1 MTTYNFCRR
10 MDVSTK
16 IALDRWARRLDADEM
31 TIHKDGSVT
40 LMCTDGCICEN
51 YTPTR
56 NELYK

>member
-1 MTTYNFCRR
+1 MKTYNFCRR